1 MTGAVLRFFR
11 KAQYS
16 PVFFYQR
23 IQYTCKQKNQ
33 KVLINSDSFP
43 YNERECEGAIDMS
56 HLKTLST
63 EELKQQH
70 AALAGSYE
78 AVQAQK
84 LKLDM
89 SRGKPCSEQLDLS
102 NDLFNC
108 LSKTDYK
115 TANGTDCR
123 NYGGLDGIAEAKE
136 LFAWFLES
144 KPQEIIIGGSSSLT
158 MMHDLLCRAMLH
170 GLPESE
176 APWCKLPKVKFLCPS
191 PGYDRH
197 FAVTEHLGMELIRIP
212 YLHDGPDMDLVEKL
226 VAADPAI
233 KGIWCV
239 PKYSNPTGITYSD
252 SVVQRLAA
260 MPTAAPDFR
269 IIWDNAYVVHHLTDT
284 PDQLLDIRK
293 ACAAAG
299 HADRVFIFASTSKIN
314 FPSAGIAMVAAS
326 ENNVTWLK
334 KHLTIQTIGPDKIN
348 QLRHVRFL
356 QNQAGIEEHMRK
368 HAAVIKPKFELVL
381 SILERELGGL
391 DIASWSKPQGG
402 YFISLDTLSGCA
414 SKVVEKAAAA
424 GVLLT
429 PAGATFPY
437 GKDPEDKNIR
447 LSPTFPPLSELKQAM
462 ELVVL
467 CVKLVSIEQELAR
480 RAA

>member
-1 MTGAVLRFFR
+1 ME
-11 KAQYS
+11 
-16 PVFFYQR
+16 
-23 IQYTCKQKNQ
+23 
-33 KVLINSDSFP
+33 KVLINSDKYP
-43 YNERECEGAIDMS
+43 YNERECEGAMDMS
-56 HLKTLST
+56 HFKKLSV
-63 EELKQQH
+63 EELQQQQ
-70 AALAGSYE
+70 AILAGQYE
-78 AVQAQK
+78 KFQAQK

-108 LSKTDYK
+108 LSQTDYK

-136 LFAWFLES
+136 LFASFLEA

-176 APWCKLPKVKFLCPS
+176 APWSKLPTVKFLCPS

-197 FAVTEHLGMELIRIP
+197 FAVTEHLGMELITIN
-212 YLHDGPDMDLVEKL
+212 YLDDGPDMDQVEKL

-239 PKYSNPTGITYSD
+239 PKYSNPTGLTYSD
-252 SVVQRLAA
+252 KVVQRLAA
-260 MPTAAPDFR
+260 MPTAAADFR

-293 ACAAAG
+293 ACEAAG
-299 HADRVFIFASTSKIN
+299 HADRVFVFASTSKLN
-314 FPSAGIAMVAAS
+314 FPSAGIAMVAS
-326 ENNVTWLK
+326 SDRNINWLK
-334 KHLTIQTIGPDKIN
+334 KHINIQTIGPDKIN

-356 QNQAGIEEHMRK
+356 KDQTGIEEHMRK
-368 HAAVIKPKFELVL
+368 HAAIIKPKFDLVR
-381 SILERELGGL
+381 SMLETALGSLG
-391 DIASWSKPQGG
+391 IASWSNPQGG
-402 YFISLDTLSGCA
+402 YFISLDTLPGCA
-414 SKVVEKAAAA
+414 QKIVEKAAAA

-462 ELVVL
+462 ELLVL
-467 CVKLVSIEQELAR
+467 CVQLVSVEQELAS
-480 RAA
+480 RA

>member
-1 MTGAVLRFFR
+1 
-11 KAQYS
+11 
-16 PVFFYQR
+16 
-23 IQYTCKQKNQ
+23 
-33 KVLINSDSFP
+33 
-43 YNERECEGAIDMS
+43 MS
-56 HLKTLST
+56 HFKKLSV
-63 EELKQQH
+63 EELQQQQ
-70 AALAGSYE
+70 AILAGQYE
-78 AVQAQK
+78 KFQAQK

-108 LSKTDYK
+108 LSQTDYK

-136 LFAWFLES
+136 LFASFLEA

-176 APWCKLPKVKFLCPS
+176 APWSKLPTVKFLCPS

-197 FAVTEHLGMELIRIP
+197 FAVTEHLGMELITIN
-212 YLHDGPDMDLVEKL
+212 YLDDGPDMDQVEKL

-239 PKYSNPTGITYSD
+239 PKYSNPTGLTYSD
-252 SVVQRLAA
+252 KVVQRLAA
-260 MPTAAPDFR
+260 MPTAAADFR

-293 ACAAAG
+293 ACEAAG
-299 HADRVFIFASTSKIN
+299 HADRVFVFASTSKLN
-314 FPSAGIAMVAAS
+314 FPSAGIAMVAS
-326 ENNVTWLK
+326 SDRNINWLK
-334 KHLTIQTIGPDKIN
+334 KHINIQTIGPDKIN

-356 QNQAGIEEHMRK
+356 KDQTGIEEHMRK
-368 HAAVIKPKFELVL
+368 HAAIIKPKFDLVR
-381 SILERELGGL
+381 SMLETALGSLG
-391 DIASWSKPQGG
+391 IASWSNPQGG
-402 YFISLDTLSGCA
+402 YFISLDTLPGCA
-414 SKVVEKAAAA
+414 QKIVEKAAAA

-462 ELVVL
+462 ELLVL
-467 CVKLVSIEQELAR
+467 CVQLVSVEQELAS
-480 RAA
+480 RA

>member
-1 MTGAVLRFFR
+1 
-11 KAQYS
+11 
-16 PVFFYQR
+16 
-23 IQYTCKQKNQ
+23 
-33 KVLINSDSFP
+33 
-43 YNERECEGAIDMS
+43 MS
-56 HLKTLST
+56 HFKKLSV
-63 EELKQQH
+63 EELQQQQ
-70 AALAGSYE
+70 AILAGQYE
-78 AVQAQK
+78 KFQAQK

-108 LSKTDYK
+108 LSQTDYK

-136 LFAWFLES
+136 LFASFLEA

-176 APWCKLPKVKFLCPS
+176 APWSKLPTVKFLCPS

-197 FAVTEHLGMELIRIP
+197 FAVTEHLGMELITIN
-212 YLHDGPDMDLVEKL
+212 YLDDGPDMDQVEKL

-239 PKYSNPTGITYSD
+239 PKYSNPTGLTYSD
-252 SVVQRLAA
+252 KVVQRLAA
-260 MPTAAPDFR
+260 MPTAAADFR
-269 IIWDNAYVVHHLTDT
+269 IIWDNAYVVHHLTDM

-293 ACAAAG
+293 ACEAAG
-299 HADRVFIFASTSKIN
+299 HADRVFVFASTSKLN
-314 FPSAGIAMVAAS
+314 FPSAGIAMVAS
-326 ENNVTWLK
+326 SDRNINWLK
-334 KHLTIQTIGPDKIN
+334 KHINIQTIGPDKIN

-356 QNQAGIEEHMRK
+356 KDQTGIEEHMRK
-368 HAAVIKPKFELVL
+368 HAAIIKPKFDLVR
-381 SILERELGGL
+381 SMLETALGSLG
-391 DIASWSKPQGG
+391 IASWSNPQGG
-402 YFISLDTLSGCA
+402 YFISLDTLPGCA
-414 SKVVEKAAAA
+414 QKIVEKAAAA

-462 ELVVL
+462 ELLVL
-467 CVKLVSIEQELAR
+467 CVQLVSVEQELAS
-480 RAA
+480 RA

>member
-1 MTGAVLRFFR
+1 ME
-11 KAQYS
+11 
-16 PVFFYQR
+16 
-23 IQYTCKQKNQ
+23 
-33 KVLINSDSFP
+33 KVLINSDRFS
-43 YNERECEGAIDMS
+43 YNVRECEGAIDMS
-56 HLKTLST
+56 HFKKLSI
-63 EELKQQH
+63 EELQQQQ
-70 AALAGSYE
+70 AILAGQYE
-78 AVQAQK
+78 KFQAQK

-108 LSKTDYK
+108 LSQTDYK

-136 LFAWFLES
+136 LFASFLEA

-176 APWCKLPKVKFLCPS
+176 APWSKLPTVKFLCPS

-197 FAVTEHLGMELIRIP
+197 FAVTEHLGMELITIN
-212 YLHDGPDMDLVEKL
+212 YLDDGPDMDQVEKL

-239 PKYSNPTGITYSD
+239 PKYSNPTGLTYSD
-252 SVVQRLAA
+252 KVVQRLAA
-260 MPTAAPDFR
+260 MPTAAADFR

-293 ACAAAG
+293 ACEAAG
-299 HADRVFIFASTSKIN
+299 HADRVFVFASTSKLN
-314 FPSAGIAMVAAS
+314 FPSAGIAMVAS
-326 ENNVTWLK
+326 SDRNINWLK
-334 KHLTIQTIGPDKIN
+334 KHINIQTIGPDKIN

-356 QNQAGIEEHMRK
+356 KDQTGIEEHMRK
-368 HAAVIKPKFELVL
+368 HAAIIKPKFDLVR
-381 SILERELGGL
+381 SMLETALGSLG
-391 DIASWSKPQGG
+391 IASWSNPQGG
-402 YFISLDTLSGCA
+402 YFISLDTLPGCA
-414 SKVVEKAAAA
+414 QKIVEKAAAA

-462 ELVVL
+462 ELLVL
-467 CVKLVSIEQELAR
+467 CVQLVSVEQELAS
-480 RAA
+480 RA

>member
-1 MTGAVLRFFR
+1 
-11 KAQYS
+11 
-16 PVFFYQR
+16 
-23 IQYTCKQKNQ
+23 
-33 KVLINSDSFP
+33 
-43 YNERECEGAIDMS
+43 MS
-56 HLKTLST
+56 HFKKLSVA
-63 EELKQQH
+63 ELQQQH
-70 AALAGSYE
+70 AILAGQYE
-78 AVQAQK
+78 KFQAQK

-108 LSKTDYK
+108 LSQTDYK

-136 LFAWFLES
+136 LFASFLEA

-176 APWCKLPKVKFLCPS
+176 APWSKLPTVKFLCPS

-197 FAVTEHLGMELIRIP
+197 FAVTEHLGMELITIN
-212 YLHDGPDMDLVEKL
+212 YLEDGPDMDQVEKL

-239 PKYSNPTGITYSD
+239 PKYSNPTGLTYSD
-252 SVVQRLAA
+252 KVVQRLAA
-260 MPTAAPDFR
+260 MPTAAADFR

-293 ACAAAG
+293 ACEAAG
-299 HADRVFIFASTSKIN
+299 HADRVFVFASTSKLN
-314 FPSAGIAMVAAS
+314 FPSAGIAMVAS
-326 ENNVTWLK
+326 SDRNITWLK
-334 KHLTIQTIGPDKIN
+334 KHINIQTIGPDKIN

-356 QNQAGIEEHMRK
+356 KDQAGIEEHMRK
-368 HAAVIKPKFELVL
+368 HAAIIKPKFDLVR
-381 SILERELGGL
+381 SVLETALGSLG
-391 DIASWSKPQGG
+391 IASWSNPQGG
-402 YFISLDTLSGCA
+402 YFISLDTLPGCA
-414 SKVVEKAAAA
+414 QKIVEKAAAA

-462 ELVVL
+462 ELLVL
-467 CVKLVSIEQELAR
+467 CVQLVSVEQELAS
-480 RAA
+480 RA

>member
-1 MTGAVLRFFR
+1 
-11 KAQYS
+11 
-16 PVFFYQR
+16 
-23 IQYTCKQKNQ
+23 
-33 KVLINSDSFP
+33 
-43 YNERECEGAIDMS
+43 MS
-56 HLKTLST
+56 HFKKLSI
-63 EELKQQH
+63 EELQQQH
-70 AALAGSYE
+70 SILAGQYE
-78 AVQAQK
+78 KFQAQK

-102 NDLFNC
+102 NDLLNC
-108 LSKTDYK
+108 LSQTDYK

-136 LFAWFLES
+136 LFASLLEA

-176 APWCKLPKVKFLCPS
+176 APWSKLPIVKFLCPS

-197 FAVTEHLGMELIRIP
+197 FAVTEHLGMELITIN
-212 YLHDGPDMDLVEKL
+212 YLEDGPDMDQVEKL

-239 PKYSNPTGITYSD
+239 PKYSNPTGLTYSD
-252 SVVQRLAA
+252 KVVQRLAA
-260 MPTAAPDFR
+260 MPTAAADFR

-293 ACAAAG
+293 ACEAVG
-299 HADRVFIFASTSKIN
+299 HADRVFVFASTSKLN
-314 FPSAGIAMVAAS
+314 FPSAGIAMVASS
-326 ENNVTWLK
+326 ERNINWLK
-334 KHLTIQTIGPDKIN
+334 KHINIQTIGPDKIN

-356 QNQAGIEEHMRK
+356 KDQTGIEEHMRK
-368 HAAVIKPKFELVL
+368 HAAIIKPKFDLVR
-381 SILERELGGL
+381 SMLETALGSLG
-391 DIASWSKPQGG
+391 IAAWSNPQGG
-402 YFISLDTLSGCA
+402 YFISLDTLPGCA
-414 SKVVEKAAAA
+414 QKIVEKAAAA

-447 LSPTFPPLSELKQAM
+447 LSPTFPPLEELKQAM
-462 ELVVL
+462 ELLVL
-467 CVKLVSIEQELAR
+467 CVQLVSVEQELAS
-480 RAA
+480 RA

>member
-1 MTGAVLRFFR
+1 
-11 KAQYS
+11 
-16 PVFFYQR
+16 
-23 IQYTCKQKNQ
+23 
-33 KVLINSDSFP
+33 
-43 YNERECEGAIDMS
+43 MS
-56 HLKTLST
+56 HFKKLSI
-63 EELKQQH
+63 EELQQQH
-70 AALAGSYE
+70 SILAGQYE
-78 AVQAQK
+78 KFQAQK

-108 LSKTDYK
+108 LSQTDFK

-136 LFAWFLES
+136 LFASFLEA

-176 APWCKLPKVKFLCPS
+176 APWSKLPTVKFLCPS

-197 FAVTEHLGMELIRIP
+197 FAVTEHLGMELITIN
-212 YLHDGPDMDLVEKL
+212 YLDDGPDMDQVEKL

-239 PKYSNPTGITYSD
+239 PKYSNPTGLTYSD
-252 SVVQRLAA
+252 KVVQRLAA
-260 MPTAAPDFR
+260 MPTAAADFR

-293 ACAAAG
+293 ACEAAG
-299 HADRVFIFASTSKIN
+299 HADRVFVFASTSKLN
-314 FPSAGIAMVAAS
+314 FPSAGIAMVAS
-326 ENNVTWLK
+326 SDRNINWLK
-334 KHLTIQTIGPDKIN
+334 KHINIQTIGPDKIN

-356 QNQAGIEEHMRK
+356 KDQTGIEEHMRK
-368 HAAVIKPKFELVL
+368 HAAIIKPKFDLVR
-381 SILERELGGL
+381 SMLETALGSLG
-391 DIASWSKPQGG
+391 IASWSNPQGG
-402 YFISLDTLSGCA
+402 YFISLDTLPGCA
-414 SKVVEKAAAA
+414 QKIVEKAAAA

-462 ELVVL
+462 ELLVL
-467 CVKLVSIEQELAR
+467 CVQLVSVEQELAS
-480 RAA
+480 RA

>member
-1 MTGAVLRFFR
+1 
-11 KAQYS
+11 
-16 PVFFYQR
+16 
-23 IQYTCKQKNQ
+23 
-33 KVLINSDSFP
+33 
-43 YNERECEGAIDMS
+43 MS
-56 HLKTLST
+56 HFKKLSI
-63 EELKQQH
+63 EELQQQQ
-70 AALAGSYE
+70 AILAGQYE
-78 AVQAQK
+78 KFQAQK

-108 LSKTDYK
+108 LSQTDYK

-136 LFAWFLES
+136 LFASFLEAT
-144 KPQEIIIGGSSSLT
+144 PQEIIIGGSSSLT

-176 APWCKLPKVKFLCPS
+176 APWCKLPTVKFLCPS

-197 FAVTEHLGMELIRIP
+197 FAVTEHLGMELITIN
-212 YLHDGPDMDLVEKL
+212 YLDDGPDMDQVEKL

-239 PKYSNPTGITYSD
+239 PKYSNPTGLTYSD
-252 SVVQRLAA
+252 KVVQRLAA

-293 ACAAAG
+293 ACEAAG
-299 HADRVFIFASTSKIN
+299 HTDRVFVFASTSKLN
-314 FPSAGIAMVAAS
+314 FPSAGIAMVGSS
-326 ENNVTWLK
+326 ERNINWLK
-334 KHLTIQTIGPDKIN
+334 KHINIQTIGPDKIN

-356 QNQAGIEEHMRK
+356 KDQAGIEDHMRK
-368 HAAVIKPKFELVL
+368 HAAIIKPKFDLVR
-381 SILERELGGL
+381 SILETALGSLG
-391 DIASWSKPQGG
+391 IASWSNPQGG
-402 YFISLDTLSGCA
+402 YFISLDTLPGCA
-414 SKVVEKAAAA
+414 QKVVEKAAAA

-462 ELVVL
+462 ELLVL
-467 CVKLVSIEQELAR
+467 CVQLVSVEQELAS
-480 RAA
+480 RA

>member
-1 MTGAVLRFFR
+1 
-11 KAQYS
+11 
-16 PVFFYQR
+16 
-23 IQYTCKQKNQ
+23 
-33 KVLINSDSFP
+33 
-43 YNERECEGAIDMS
+43 MS
-56 HLKTLST
+56 YFKKLSI
-63 EELKQQH
+63 EELQQQH
-70 AALAGSYE
+70 SILAGQYE
-78 AVQAQK
+78 KFQAQK

-102 NDLFNC
+102 NDLLNC
-108 LSKTDYK
+108 LSQTDYK

-136 LFAWFLES
+136 LFASLLEA

-176 APWCKLPKVKFLCPS
+176 APWSKLPIVKFLCPS

-197 FAVTEHLGMELIRIP
+197 FAVTEHLGMELITIN
-212 YLHDGPDMDLVEKL
+212 YLEDGPDMDQVEKL
-226 VAADPAI
+226 VAKDPAI

-239 PKYSNPTGITYSD
+239 PKYSNPTGLTYSD
-252 SVVQRLAA
+252 KVVQRLAA
-260 MPTAAPDFR
+260 MPTAAADFR

-293 ACAAAG
+293 ACEAAG
-299 HADRVFIFASTSKIN
+299 HADRVFVFASTSKLN
-314 FPSAGIAMVAAS
+314 FPSAGIAMVASS
-326 ENNVTWLK
+326 ERNINWLK
-334 KHLTIQTIGPDKIN
+334 KHINIQTIGPDKIN

-356 QNQAGIEEHMRK
+356 KDQTGIEEHMRK
-368 HAAVIKPKFELVL
+368 HAAIIKPKFDLVQ
-381 SILERELGGL
+381 SMLETALGSLG
-391 DIASWSKPQGG
+391 IAAWSNPQGG
-402 YFISLDTLSGCA
+402 YFISLDTLPGCA
-414 SKVVEKAAAA
+414 QKIVEKAAAA

-447 LSPTFPPLSELKQAM
+447 LSPTFPPLEELKQAM
-462 ELVVL
+462 ELLVL
-467 CVKLVSIEQELAR
+467 CVQLVSVEQELAS
-480 RAA
+480 RA

>member
-1 MTGAVLRFFR
+1 
-11 KAQYS
+11 
-16 PVFFYQR
+16 
-23 IQYTCKQKNQ
+23 
-33 KVLINSDSFP
+33 
-43 YNERECEGAIDMS
+43 MS
-56 HLKTLST
+56 HFKKLSI
-63 EELKQQH
+63 EELQQQQ
-70 AALAGSYE
+70 AILAGQYE
-78 AVQAQK
+78 KFQAQK

-108 LSKTDYK
+108 LSQTDYK

-136 LFAWFLES
+136 LFASFLEAT
-144 KPQEIIIGGSSSLT
+144 PQEIIIGGSSSLT

-176 APWCKLPKVKFLCPS
+176 APWCKLTTVKFLCPS

-197 FAVTEHLGMELIRIP
+197 FAVTEHLGMELITIN
-212 YLHDGPDMDLVEKL
+212 YLDDGPDMDQVEKL

-239 PKYSNPTGITYSD
+239 PKYSNPTGLTYSD
-252 SVVQRLAA
+252 KVVQRLAA

-293 ACAAAG
+293 ACEAAG
-299 HADRVFIFASTSKIN
+299 HTDRVFVFASTSKLN
-314 FPSAGIAMVAAS
+314 FPSAGIAMVGSS
-326 ENNVTWLK
+326 ERNINWLK
-334 KHLTIQTIGPDKIN
+334 KHINIQTIGPDKIN

-356 QNQAGIEEHMRK
+356 KDQAGIEDHMRK
-368 HAAVIKPKFELVL
+368 HAAIIKPKFDLVR
-381 SILERELGGL
+381 SILETALGSLG
-391 DIASWSKPQGG
+391 IASWSNPQGG
-402 YFISLDTLSGCA
+402 YFISLDTLPGCA
-414 SKVVEKAAAA
+414 QKVVEKAAAA

-462 ELVVL
+462 ELLVL
-467 CVKLVSIEQELAR
+467 CVQLVSVEQELAS
-480 RAA
+480 RA